1 MLYLKDKR
9 EIMLFEI
16 TEIKE
21 IEIERAFKNILKKYD
36 DVVFKGVYNI
46 RNCWTIKYAI
56 RLLDKTLVMEK

>member
-46 RNCWTIKYAI
+46 RNC
-56 RLLDKTLVMEK
+56 